1 MPVQWHELCL
11 NNLQVMERMSDSEG
25 RNPGRNIRFARC
37 ADFSSIHKAG
47 LVTTGMQAAGKLKRV
62 LIADPDNGIRRSMDM
77 FLKEHYV
84 VYTASDGHQVLE
96 LLKNE
101 DINLLIIDARLEGI
115 YIFELLRL
123 VKEMTPDLPVIV
135 MYVYLDETQHVE
147 EYIRKLAD
155 ACVVK
160 PFQNDSLVKTID
172 TLLNNNKGSSGE
184 LNLIRPPK
192 SPIKISES
200 EIPLSAEMAET
211 PYKRVC

>member
-1 MPVQWHELCL
+1 M
-11 NNLQVMERMSDSEG
+11 
-25 RNPGRNIRFARC
+25 
-37 ADFSSIHKAG
+37 
-47 LVTTGMQAAGKLKRV
+47 TTGMQAAGKLKRV

-77 FLKEHYV
+77 FLKEHYA

-101 DINLLIIDARLEGI
+101 DINLLIIDARVEGI

-123 VKEMTPDLPVIV
+123 VKEMVPDLPVIV

-184 LNLIRPPK
+184 LNLSRPSK
-192 SPIKISES
+192 SPTQVSES
-200 EIPLSAEMAET
+200 GIPLSAEMAET